1 VTNPV
6 EIVPAARAAL
16 QVPVDHD
23 HHRHHLLLV
32 VTQVKLA
39 AVVVVDI

>member
-6 EIVPAARAAL
+6 EIVLAAATLPA
-16 QVPVDHD
+16 DHD
-23 HHRHHLLLV
+23 HRHHQLLV

>member
-6 EIVPAARAAL
+6 EIVPAATAAL

-23 HHRHHLLLV
+23 HRHHQLLV